1 MSTEWYRK
9 IWIALCFALSAL
21 LATAIVF
28 LFIMPE
34 GLEAIPFFSF
44 ISPITAALLAVLIW
58 PKQQPTI
65 WRNILSGFI
74 ISTLSHPVTWYLVF
88 FFYWLYDVIMARL
101 SISNLPNP
109 IEALQFAIGM
119 SFWSLIIAGWI
130 TAPIGIL

>member
-1 MSTEWYRK
+1 
-9 IWIALCFALSAL
+9 
-21 LATAIVF
+21 
-28 LFIMPE
+28 
-34 GLEAIPFFSF
+34 
-44 ISPITAALLAVLIW
+44 
-58 PKQQPTI
+58 
-65 WRNILSGFI
+65 FI

-130 TAPIGIL
+130 TAPIGILTGIILFYIEKSWVYSKKY